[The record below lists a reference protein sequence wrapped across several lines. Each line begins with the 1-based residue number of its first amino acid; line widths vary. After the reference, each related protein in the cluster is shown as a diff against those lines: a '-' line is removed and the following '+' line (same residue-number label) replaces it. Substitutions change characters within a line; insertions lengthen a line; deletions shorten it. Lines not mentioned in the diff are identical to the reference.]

1 MSKGKRFEEEP
12 QLNMK
17 KVFAVIIAIVVIIM
31 FILIIK
37 GLFTKETSTGKI
49 SSESYYTIY
58 KDNKYGVL
66 SSTGKTIIEPSY
78 AEMIQIPNNKN
89 AVFICTYDINYQT
102 GEYKTKVLNQKNQ
115 EIYTQYNKVEAISN
129 KDENNNLLYEQNAL
143 KVEQNGKYG
152 LISMKGKELIP
163 VEYEEISPII
173 GIENSYKIKKE
184 GRYGIVDHEGKVVI
198 EPQYADIDI
207 LGKDNKSGFI
217 VKNDLGKYGIVDYSN
232 NKILETKYNSIQK
245 VFGNDLYVATDEE
258 KQKLIK
264 NDGTEV
270 LKEGFNEIKEIL
282 SSQENAVIFINNNK
296 YGIMDL
302 SGKVLINAEYDY
314 LTEAKTGYFIAKTGD
329 KYGIIDINKEVK
341 IPFDYISIVYNK
353 KADFYI
359 LEDSN
364 FNSNVLNSNLETK
377 LKGLILELN
386 EDKGYIKIR
395 QEDDTKYYNFKFEEK
410 QEKDLYPNRTLFL
423 DKKDGKYGYL
433 DKNGKNVVDY
443 KYDDATEQNDFG
455 FVGVKADGKW
465 GSLDTKGNVIQ
476 DPTYNLDDYLLIDF
490 IGRWHL
496 GLDINMMC
504 YNQQ

>member
-31 FILIIK
+31 FVLIIK

-115 EIYTQYNKVEAISN
+115 EIYKQYNKVEAISN

-152 LISMKGKELIP
+152 LISIKGKELVP

-173 GIENSYKIKKE
+173 GIENSYKIKKD
-184 GRYGIVDHEGKVVI
+184 GKYGIVDHEGKIVI

-217 VKNDLGKYGIVDYSN
+217 IKNDLGKYGIVDYSN
-232 NKILETKYNSIQK
+232 NQILEAKYNSIQK
-245 VFGNDLYVATDEE
+245 VFSNDLYVATDEE

-270 LKEGFNEIKEIL
+270 LKEGFSEIKEIL

-329 KYGIIDINKEVK
+329 KFGIIDINKESK
-341 IPFDYISIVYNK
+341 ISFEYNSIVYNK

-377 LKGLILELN
+377 LSGMILELN

-395 QEDDTKYYNFKFEEK
+395 QEEDTKYYNFKFEEK

-433 DKNGKNVVDY
+433 DKNGKNVVEY

-455 FVGVKADGKW
+455 FVGVKTDGKW
-465 GSLDTKGNVIQ
+465 GSLDTKGNVVQ

>member
-78 AEMIQIPNNKN
+78 AEIIQIPNNKN

-302 SGKVLINAEYDY
+302 SGKVLINAEYDF

-433 DKNGKNVVDY
+433 DKNGKNIVDY

>member
-31 FILIIK
+31 FVLIIK

-115 EIYTQYNKVEAISN
+115 EIYKQYNKVEAISN

-152 LISMKGKELIP
+152 LINIKGKELVP

-173 GIENSYKIKKE
+173 GIENSYKIKKD
-184 GRYGIVDHEGKVVI
+184 GKYGIVDHEGKIVI

-217 VKNDLGKYGIVDYSN
+217 IKNDLGKYGIVDYSN
-232 NKILETKYNSIQK
+232 NQILEAKYNSIQK
-245 VFGNDLYVATDEE
+245 VFSNDLYVATDEE

-270 LKEGFNEIKEIL
+270 LKEGFSEIKEIL

-329 KYGIIDINKEVK
+329 KFGIIDINKESK
-341 IPFDYISIVYNK
+341 ISFEYNSIVYNK

-364 FNSNVLNSNLETK
+364 FDSNVLNSNLETK
-377 LKGLILELN
+377 LSGMILELN

-395 QEDDTKYYNFKFEEK
+395 QEEDTKYYNFKFEEK

-433 DKNGKNVVDY
+433 DKNGKNVVEY

-455 FVGVKADGKW
+455 FVGVKTDGKW
-465 GSLDTKGNVIQ
+465 GSLDTKGNVVQ

>member
-31 FILIIK
+31 FVLIIK

-152 LISMKGKELIP
+152 LISMNGKELIP

-173 GIENSYKIKKE
+173 GVENSYKIKKE
-184 GRYGIVDHEGKVVI
+184 GKYGIVDHEGKIVI
-198 EPQYADIDI
+198 EPQYVDIDI

-217 VKNDLGKYGIVDYSN
+217 VKNDIGKYGIVDYSN
-232 NKILETKYNSIQK
+232 KKILETKYNSIQK

-270 LKEGFNEIKEIL
+270 LKEGFSEIKEIL
-282 SSQENAVIFINNNK
+282 SSQENAVIFVNNNK

-302 SGKVLINAEYDY
+302 SGKVLINAEYDF
-314 LTEAKTGYFIAKTGD
+314 LTEAKTGFFIAKTGD
-329 KYGIIDINKEVK
+329 KYGIIDINKQTK
-341 IPFDYISIVYNK
+341 IAFDYNSIVYNK

-377 LKGLILELN
+377 LTGLILELN

-465 GSLDTKGNVIQ
+465 GSLDTKGNVVQ
-476 DPTYNLDDYLLIDF
+476 DPTYILDDYLLIDF

>member
-31 FILIIK
+31 FVLIIK

-152 LISMKGKELIP
+152 LISMNGKELIP

-173 GIENSYKIKKE
+173 GVENSYKIKKE
-184 GRYGIVDHEGKVVI
+184 GKYGIVDHEGKIVI

-217 VKNDLGKYGIVDYSN
+217 IKNDIGKYGIVDYSN
-232 NKILETKYNSIQK
+232 KEILETKYNSIQK

-270 LKEGFNEIKEIL
+270 LKEGFSEIKEIL
-282 SSQENAVIFINNNK
+282 SSQENAVIFVNNNK

-302 SGKVLINAEYDY
+302 SGKVLINAEYDF
-314 LTEAKTGYFIAKTGD
+314 LTEAKTGFFIAKTGD
-329 KYGIIDINKEVK
+329 KYGIIDINKQTK
-341 IPFDYISIVYNK
+341 IAFDYNSIVYNK

-377 LKGLILELN
+377 LTGLILELN

-465 GSLDTKGNVIQ
+465 GSLDTKGNVVQ
-476 DPTYNLDDYLLIDF
+476 DPTYILDDYLLIDF

>member
-302 SGKVLINAEYDY
+302 SGKVLINAEYDF

>member
-31 FILIIK
+31 FVLIIK

-78 AEMIQIPNNKN
+78 SEMIQIPNNKN

-152 LISMKGKELIP
+152 LISMKGKELIS

-173 GIENSYKIKKE
+173 GVENSYKIKKE
-184 GRYGIVDHEGKVVI
+184 GKYGIVDHEGKIVI
-198 EPQYADIDI
+198 EPQYVDIDI

-217 VKNDLGKYGIVDYSN
+217 VKDDLGKYGIVDYSN
-232 NKILETKYNSIQK
+232 NKILEIKYNSIQK
-245 VFGNDLYVATDEE
+245 VFANDLYVATDEE

-270 LKEGFNEIKEIL
+270 LKEGFSEIKEIL
-282 SSQENAVIFINNNK
+282 SSQENAVIFVNNNK

-302 SGKVLINAEYDY
+302 SGKVLINAEYDF
-314 LTEAKTGYFIAKTGD
+314 LTEAKTGFFIAKTGD
-329 KYGIIDINKEVK
+329 KYGIIDINKETK
-341 IPFDYISIVYNK
+341 IAFDYNSIVYNK

-377 LKGLILELN
+377 LTGLILELN

-395 QEDDTKYYNFKFEEK
+395 QEDNTKYYNFKFEEK

-455 FVGVKADGKW
+455 FVGVKVDGKW
-465 GSLDTKGNVIQ
+465 GSLDTKGNVVQ
-476 DPTYNLDDYLLIDF
+476 DPTYILDDYLLIDF

-496 GLDINMMC
+496 GLDMNMMC